1 MSRITY
7 RFCYALFPESG
18 TYPGDAI
25 EGSESTGWS
34 ICAAGLIA
42 ATMGS
47 TPLSLPNCHFNA
59 AKLDLPLF
67 VIEGE
72 VAHGHLRAFWE
83 MLIARSHP
91 AFKRR
96 GVSRPPAI
104 PINPCPA
111 HELWDKWGWR
121 NVAANRLLR
130 FAKR

>member
-72 VAHGHLRAFWE
+72 VAHGHLRLPKEAEHFIGGAATPPSKGGE
-83 MLIARSHP
+83 FRSC
-91 AFKRR
+91 
-96 GVSRPPAI
+96 S
-104 PINPCPA
+104 
-111 HELWDKWGWR
+111 
-121 NVAANRLLR
+121 
-130 FAKR
+130 